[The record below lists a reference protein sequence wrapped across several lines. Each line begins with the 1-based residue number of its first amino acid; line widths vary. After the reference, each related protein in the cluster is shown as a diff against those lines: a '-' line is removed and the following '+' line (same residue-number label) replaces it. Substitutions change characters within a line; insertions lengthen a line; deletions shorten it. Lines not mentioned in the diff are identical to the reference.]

1 VNCSIATVSF
11 MNAMPLSRY
20 LKDIDSELN
29 VLSAV
34 PSLLPSML
42 KSGEV
47 DAALVP
53 VASLL
58 ADDSLDVIADLGIC
72 ADGPVR
78 SVLLKCGKPVNELR
92 GVAMDPASATS
103 NQLARVL
110 LKNHFKVDA
119 EVKPY
124 DDPQAADAR
133 VVIGDRAF
141 MEEPGVAG
149 DYDMAEQWGKLTG
162 LPFVF
167 AVWAC
172 RKDFGAKR
180 ELSIVLDA
188 AYEKAVDHLES
199 IAAEC
204 ADMLGLEYELCRE
217 YLVEVIKYRIGDPER
232 EAMTLFKEMTDRL

>member
-1 VNCSIATVSF
+1 MNCSIATVSF
-11 MNAMPLSRY
+11 MNAAPLSSC
-20 LKDIDSELN
+20 LQDIDPELN

-34 PSLLPSML
+34 PSFLPAML
-42 KSGEV
+42 KAGEV

-58 ADDSLDVIADLGIC
+58 ADESLEVIANLGIC

-78 SVLLKCGKPVNELR
+78 SVLMKCGKPISEVR

-124 DDPQAADAR
+124 DDPLAADAR

-141 MEEPGVAG
+141 SEKPGAAG
-149 DYDMAEQWGKLTG
+149 DYDMAEQWRNLTG

-172 RKDFGAKR
+172 RKDFEAKR
-180 ELSIVLDA
+180 ELSLVLDA
-188 AYEKAVDHLES
+188 AYEKAAGHLEA

-204 ADMLGLEYELCRE
+204 ADMLGLEYDLCRE
-217 YLVEVIKYRIGDPER
+217 YLVDIIRYRIGDSER
-232 EAMTLFKEMTDRL
+232 EAMATFKKMTDGL